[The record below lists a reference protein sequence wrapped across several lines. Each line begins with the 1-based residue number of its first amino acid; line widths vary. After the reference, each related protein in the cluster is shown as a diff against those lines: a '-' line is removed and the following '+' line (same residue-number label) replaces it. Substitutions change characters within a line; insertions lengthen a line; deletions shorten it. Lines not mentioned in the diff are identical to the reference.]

1 MLINDDNIIRVVN
14 LLGFSRSKNNKKL
27 EHNIRALIKNNNW
40 PIFNYLIIKH
50 RENVCYKNNLC

>member
-40 PIFNYLIIKH
+40 PIFNYL
-50 RENVCYKNNLC
+50 NN